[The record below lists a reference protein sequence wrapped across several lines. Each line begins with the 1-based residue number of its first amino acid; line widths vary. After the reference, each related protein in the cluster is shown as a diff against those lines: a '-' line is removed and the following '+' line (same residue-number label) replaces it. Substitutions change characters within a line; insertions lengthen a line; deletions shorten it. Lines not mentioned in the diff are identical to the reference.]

1 MKERTPAV
9 FAVENDYQI
18 MVPTD
23 APSLMWV
30 EVGGKKYYDASN
42 GIMRSLTEI
51 HRMTVPMA
59 ALDAAG
65 EYTVCERVI
74 INRKPYFP
82 EIEDAVRTTY
92 AFVPVPDDGVR
103 IYHIADAHNASGPC
117 VAAAL
122 AFGPIDLLVLNGDIP
137 NHSGEVERFGTIYEI
152 CAQVTGGR
160 IPVVF
165 ARGNHDLRGACAE
178 RFADYTPSANGRTY
192 YTFRLGSIWGVVLDC
207 GEDKDDSNAEYG
219 GTVACHAFREAEM
232 EYLREM
238 ICRGDK
244 EFDAPGVRYRLVI
257 AHNPFT
263 FRHNPPFN
271 IEEELY
277 TEWARML
284 REDVKP
290 DLMLSGH
297 LHRIEL
303 SMPGDASDAFGHP
316 CPVVVGAD
324 PGRKAE
330 VRKTFVG
337 AGVTL
342 SEDSIRVE
350 FTDHDGNSRGVFSLK
365 K

>member
-1 MKERTPAV
+1 MKEKTPAV

-30 EVGGKKYYDASN
+30 EVGGKKYYDAAN

-51 HRMTVPMA
+51 HRVTVPMA
-59 ALDAAG
+59 VLDAAG
-65 EYTVCERVI
+65 AYTVCERVI
-74 INRKPYFP
+74 IDRKPYFP
-82 EIEDAVRTTY
+82 ETEETVRTTY
-92 AFVPVPDDGVR
+92 TFTPVPDGDVR
-103 IYHIADAHNASGPC
+103 LYHIADTHKLVEPC
-117 VAAAL
+117 VAAAR

-137 NHSGEVERFGTIYEI
+137 DHSGDVGQFTTIYEI

-192 YTFRLGSIWGVVLDC
+192 YTFRLGPVWGVVLDC
-207 GEDKDDSNAEYG
+207 GEDKDDACNEYG
-219 GTVACHAFREAEM
+219 GTVACHTFREAET
-232 EYLREM
+232 EFLRDLL
-238 ICRGDK
+238 CRGDQ
-244 EFDAPGVRYRLVI
+244 EFATPGVRHRLVI

-263 FRHNPPFN
+263 FRYHQPFN

-284 REDVKP
+284 RENVKP
-290 DLMLSGH
+290 DLMFAGH
-297 LHRIEL
+297 LHFCLL
-303 SMPGDASDAFGHP
+303 SVPGDENDAFGHP

-324 PGRKAE
+324 PGRGADFGKM
-330 VRKTFVG
+330 FVG
-337 AGVTL
+337 TGVIL
-342 SEDSIRVE
+342 AKDAIRVA
-350 FTDHDGNSRGVFSLK
+350 FTDHKGQIKETFLLK